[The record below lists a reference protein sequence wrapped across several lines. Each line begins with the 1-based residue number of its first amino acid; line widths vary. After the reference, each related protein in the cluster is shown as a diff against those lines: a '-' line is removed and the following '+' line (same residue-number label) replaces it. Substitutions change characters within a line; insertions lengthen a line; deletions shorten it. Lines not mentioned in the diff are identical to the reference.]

1 MSVSLM
7 KEAFTNSQNQRPCVS
22 RKWVNEG
29 LGLRKF
35 RSHVQ
40 SSAAGTVKATES
52 VLSDK
57 TRATH
62 DEKIGTK
69 QESIGSTL
77 RSDDTRKSQDPK

>member
-69 QESIGSTL
+69 QESIGSTQNE
-77 RSDDTRKSQDPK
+77 SQDPK